1 MNSETPVPGGS
12 GSGEE
17 DFKKRPLPIDATQD
31 EKARMMQDNDSDKVT
46 VYFYIRK
53 NYKLYLLKGTDN
65 IIQVNVLA
73 K

>member
-31 EKARMMQDNDSDKVT
+31 EKARMMLDNESDKVT
-46 VYFYIRK
+46 GYFILGRI
-53 NYKLYLLKGTDN
+53 YKLYLLKGTDN

-73 K
+73 